1 MAYNHKQGSRFTV
14 KNCEAQIGREA
25 ELPLTGKIID
35 AGESM
40 AGAYVRF
47 QVDERWGFGPH
58 FTMCV
63 DLDALEVTS

>member
-1 MAYNHKQGSRFTV
+1 MGYDHKQDSRFTLES
-14 KNCEAQIGREA
+14 CEDQIGRGA
-25 ELPLTGKIID
+25 VLPLTGKIID

-40 AGAYVRF
+40 AGAFVRF

-58 FTMCV
+58 FIMRV